1 MKTAY
6 PLLSLLSASMV
17 VAAPAPFVGTGPVVA
32 AGTEN
37 VVIPTTNFGRREAAV
52 VEDFGKRALQL
63 RGALLA
69 ARGGQ
74 GKGNAKAEDEAAAAD
89 TQAQGQDDA
98 ATAEEAQA
106 MQAQAAKDAAAAAE
120 NDKAMKDQAAKEEKA
135 AADEK
140 VSPDVLEMFAIP
152 KDVLL
157 TSSANSWRHLPT
169 DPQSLTHYRLPR
181 PKLKPSSSTSRQ
193 WQTPLKRISRQ
204 S

>member
-89 TQAQGQDDA
+89 DQAQGQDDA

-106 MQAQAAKDAAAAAE
+106 MQAQAAKDAAAAAENEKSMQAQAAADAAAAAE

-157 TSSANSWRHLPT
+157 TSSANSWRHVPT
-169 DPQSLTHYRLPR
+169 DR
-181 PKLKPSSSTSRQ
+181 
-193 WQTPLKRISRQ
+193 
-204 S
+204 

>member
-74 GKGNAKAEDEAAAAD
+74 GKGNAKNAD
-89 TQAQGQDDA
+89 
-98 ATAEEAQA
+98 AQA
-106 MQAQAAKDAAAAAE
+106 GEYRSNLGTFGLIYCQMQPLMHRMLTRQ
-120 NDKAMKDQAAKEEKA
+120 
-135 AADEK
+135 
-140 VSPDVLEMFAIP
+140 
-152 KDVLL
+152 LL
-157 TSSANSWRHLPT
+157 V
-169 DPQSLTHYRLPR
+169 
-181 PKLKPSSSTSRQ
+181 
-193 WQTPLKRISRQ
+193 
-204 S
+204 

>member
-1 MKTAY
+1 MTAENQQKD
-6 PLLSLLSASMV
+6 
-17 VAAPAPFVGTGPVVA
+17 AAAT
-32 AGTEN
+32 
-37 VVIPTTNFGRREAAV
+37 
-52 VEDFGKRALQL
+52 
-63 RGALLA
+63 
-69 ARGGQ
+69 
-74 GKGNAKAEDEAAAAD
+74 AAAAEQQN
-89 TQAQGQDDA
+89 QAAEQD
-98 ATAEEAQA
+98 QA
-106 MQAQAAKDAAAAAE
+106 MQAQAAKDAAAAAENEKAMQAQAAADAAAAAE
-120 NDKAMKDQAAKEEKA
+120 NDKAMKDQAAKEENA